1 MLLTERKLVSF
12 SLMVQSVVPVIDTEL
27 LTALAARLTNET
39 DLELAARQIDASTTT
54 LRWCMYVADSF
65 RFPLILLGLLVV
77 AVGAITAYKSPSN
90 SSLESLASYGLVIVG
105 LALAMT
111 MGLILRLIQRRK
123 RFFVGN
129 PYDAKLPAPA
139 EQLLLDLANGKRTAV
154 MLIDYGVVNSSAQ
167 RTRDGKFVDLTISSG
182 TFLNR
187 HAPLLVSTNER
198 GWPLVSLSLRH
209 AFTRPI
215 YVICEEEITE
225 LSINTDVRPTDDL
238 FDVPNAAVTQEG
250 PKWRRYFLWN
260 LIETDFKKLIVGIR
274 FYDDEVK
281 QLKIEIV
288 LNAFYN
294 GIHDKAA
301 SQPVKPAHL
310 CNRAANALK
319 CEADLMLTKNPT
331 DLLRSGALRA
341 TGLTGKGDSIDWM
354 EGVLGG
360 NYSQICDKIEAEAD
374 VQITNFKLS
383 EKYGVIR
390 S

>member
-1 MLLTERKLVSF
+1 M
-12 SLMVQSVVPVIDTEL
+12 
-27 LTALAARLTNET
+27 
-39 DLELAARQIDASTTT
+39 
-54 LRWCMYVADSF
+54 
-65 RFPLILLGLLVV
+65 GLFTV
-77 AVGAITAYKSPSN
+77 AVGAIAAYKSPSN
-90 SSLESLASYGLVIVG
+90 GSLELLASYGLVIVG
-105 LALAMT
+105 SALTMT
-111 MGLILRLIQRRK
+111 MLLALRLIQRRK
-123 RFFVGN
+123 RFFVDN
-129 PYDAKLPAPA
+129 PYDARLPAAA

-154 MLIDYGVVNSSAQ
+154 LLIDYGVVNSSAQ
-167 RTRDGKFVDLTISSG
+167 RTRDGKCVDLTISSG

-225 LSINTDVRPTDDL
+225 PSIDTNVRPIDDPL
-238 FDVPNAAVTQEG
+238 NMHVAAETQDG

-260 LIETDFKKLIVGIR
+260 LIDTEFKKLIVGIR

-281 QLKIEIV
+281 QLKVEIV
-288 LNAFYN
+288 LTAFYD
-294 GIHDKAA
+294 GIHDKEA
-301 SQPVKPAHL
+301 SQPIKPAHL

-319 CEADLMLTKNPT
+319 READLMLTKNPT
-331 DLLRSGALRA
+331 DVLRSGALRE
-341 TGLTGKGDSIDWM
+341 TGLMGRDDSINWM

-360 NYSQICDKIEAEAD
+360 NYTPICDKIEAVAA
-374 VQITNFKLS
+374 VQIPNFKLS